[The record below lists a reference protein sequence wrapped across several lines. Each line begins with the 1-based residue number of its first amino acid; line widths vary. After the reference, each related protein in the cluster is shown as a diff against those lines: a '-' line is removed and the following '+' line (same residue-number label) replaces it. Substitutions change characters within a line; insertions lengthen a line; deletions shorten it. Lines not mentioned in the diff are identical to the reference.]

1 LSTAASK
8 RIHRRLAVGEQCA
21 EQGEEAVAQELV
33 DDAAVAVDDCNHLG
47 EEVVEQRHG
56 LLGRA
61 RPRHRGEAADVEEH
75 REQHGKDDR
84 LCPHALLF
92 AAQDLAS
99 QRLRVAV
106 SCALRH
112 RGQASQRMALRRGH
126 GKKPRCK

>member
-1 LSTAASK
+1 MMPWWRSTIATISAKKSLSSAS
-8 RIHRRLAVGEQCA
+8 
-21 EQGEEAVAQELV
+21 
-33 DDAAVAVDDCNHLG
+33 
-47 EEVVEQRHG
+47 

-61 RPRHRGEAADVEEH
+61 RPRHCGEAADVEEH

-99 QRLRVAV
+99 RRLRVAV
-106 SCALRH
+106 SRTLRH